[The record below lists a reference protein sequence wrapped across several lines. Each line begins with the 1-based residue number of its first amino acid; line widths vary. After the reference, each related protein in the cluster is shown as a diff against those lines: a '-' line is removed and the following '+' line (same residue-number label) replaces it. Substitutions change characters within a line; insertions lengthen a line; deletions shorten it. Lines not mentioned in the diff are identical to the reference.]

1 MLTVVGIV
9 FFVLILLGMPIGFTL
24 GLSALAGFLTLG
36 DLNMLKLIPQRFFSG
51 MDLFPLMAIPFFI
64 LAGEIMNKSLITE
77 RLVNFSNSLI
87 GHLRG
92 GMGHVNIMASIF
104 MAGVSGSAVAD
115 TSALGAM
122 LIPAMEKEGYTRQ
135 YGAAITA
142 ASSIIGPIIPPSIV
156 MVIYGSMTGVSI
168 AGLFAGGIVPGLG
181 MGLLL
186 MLMNYT
192 ISKKRG
198 FPKRERHASIKEVAS
213 NFRRAGWALVA
224 PMIIVGGILG
234 GIFTPTESAAVAVG
248 YCFIVGFFVLK
259 TLKLRHMPELLFK
272 TARITGMTFVIV
284 AFAAS
289 LAWILTCEQVPQ
301 MLVKQL
307 LGISTNKYVILIIV
321 NIFLLV
327 VGMFMDVIA
336 SLIILSPILAPVMA
350 ALGVDPIHFG
360 IVITINLCLALVTP
374 PVGGCLFVASGIA
387 GVSIEKITR
396 EIWPFIIAATILLA
410 LVTFIPAITL
420 TIPRLFGL
428 A

>member
-36 DLNMLKLIPQRFFSG
+36 DLNLLKLIPQRFFSG

-77 RLVNFSNSLI
+77 RLVNFSNCLI

-115 TSALGAM
+115 TSALGSM

-135 YGAAITA
+135 YSAAITA

-156 MVIYGSMTGVSI
+156 MVIYGSMAGVSI
-168 AGLFAGGIVPGLG
+168 AGLFAAGIIPGFG

-198 FPKRERHASIKEVAS
+198 FPKRERHASIKEIAAT
-213 NFRRAGWALVA
+213 FRRAGWALVA
-224 PMIIVGGILG
+224 PVIIVGGILG
-234 GIFTPTESAAVAVG
+234 GIFTPTESAAVAVVNFRPRTPLAMT
-248 YCFIVGFFVLK
+248 CVAWDCGF
-259 TLKLRHMPELLFK
+259 P
-272 TARITGMTFVIV
+272 
-284 AFAAS
+284 AS
-289 LAWILTCEQVPQ
+289 RPGPHRAWRKE
-301 MLVKQL
+301 
-307 LGISTNKYVILIIV
+307 
-321 NIFLLV
+321 
-327 VGMFMDVIA
+327 A
-336 SLIILSPILAPVMA
+336 SMRP
-350 ALGVDPIHFG
+350 
-360 IVITINLCLALVTP
+360 
-374 PVGGCLFVASGIA
+374 
-387 GVSIEKITR
+387 
-396 EIWPFIIAATILLA
+396 
-410 LVTFIPAITL
+410 
-420 TIPRLFGL
+420 
-428 A
+428 